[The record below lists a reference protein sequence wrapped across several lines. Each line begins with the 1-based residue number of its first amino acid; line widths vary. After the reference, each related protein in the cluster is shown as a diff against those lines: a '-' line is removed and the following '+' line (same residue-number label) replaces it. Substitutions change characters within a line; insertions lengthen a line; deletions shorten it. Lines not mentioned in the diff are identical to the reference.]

1 MIQQIVNMKPDRSYP
16 LYGPIIIMGL
26 LFLFGLCVGVISQEF
41 VFDEISSLSLLSV
54 PLFLLLSFYSL
65 KDDRYLSIFLPFLL
79 LAFPVNINNCFP
91 GVFLESSEMEVVY
104 PFFCHVELFLLLV
117 LMNKYRE
124 GFQFEVSLLP
134 YVLLWTFVIS
144 TILNM
149 IIHRDTNYW
158 LLLISGQYPIRIFV
172 LTLLLVQCVKIE
184 IDYFVIGI
192 CFSILFLGL
201 ESFVNTSVKGL
212 DVLSSGS
219 LGNNTFG
226 NVIAQLSCLLL
237 YYLTWRRNYRMLI
250 IPTLFVSLIIL
261 IGADTRM
268 AILSS
273 LVVITFVVFPTFSK
287 RKKIAVVLAGL
298 LCVYY
303 VISHSVL
310 SSLEGKMD
318 VVSTMSAIDISSL
331 TDIEITAT
339 ETTSSLL
346 TRLSLWET
354 SIKMLIDN
362 PLTGIGWNLFNVL
375 KYEYGF
381 DIEVIID
388 PHNGYFLFLSQL
400 GIWGLL
406 WVYYIFF
413 RSWII
418 FKKTGDLDIKTFAI
432 FNMGMTICELSNAGT
447 YKYNVLSF
455 LLFISIYIQKE
466 FSQREAMLTSEQ
478 QA

>member
-1 MIQQIVNMKPDRSYP
+1 MIQQISTMEPDEKYP
-16 LYGPIIIMGL
+16 LDAPIIIMGI
-26 LFLFGLCVGVISQEF
+26 LFLFGLFEGIISREF
-41 VFDEISSLSLLSV
+41 VFDEINSLSLLSV

-65 KDDRYLSIFLPFLL
+65 KDDRYLSIILPFLL

-104 PFFCHVELFLLLV
+104 PYFCHVELFLLLV

-124 GFQFEVSLLP
+124 GCQFEVSLLP
-134 YVLLWTFVIS
+134 YILLWTFVIS
-144 TILNM
+144 TITNM
-149 IIHRDTNYW
+149 IIYADTHYW
-158 LLLISGQYPIRIFV
+158 LLLISGQYPIRILV
-172 LTLLLVQCVKIE
+172 LILLFVQCVKIDF
-184 IDYFVIGI
+184 DYFVIGI
-192 CFSILFLGL
+192 CISVLFLGL

-212 DVLSSGS
+212 EVLSSGS

-226 NVIAQLSCLLL
+226 NVVAQLSCLLL
-237 YYLTWRRNYRMLI
+237 YYITWRKNNRILI
-250 IPTLFVSLIIL
+250 FPTLFVSLIIL

-273 LVVITFVVFPTFSK
+273 FVVITFVVFPTFSK
-287 RKKIAVVLAGL
+287 RIKVAVVIGVIICA
-298 LCVYY
+298 YY
-303 VISHSVL
+303 VISHSLL

-318 VVSTMSAIDISSL
+318 VATTMSAIDISSL

-354 SIKMLIDN
+354 SIKMFFDN
-362 PLTGIGWNLFNVL
+362 PFTGIGWNLFNVL
-375 KYEYGF
+375 KYKYGF

-388 PHNGYFLFLSQL
+388 PHNGYLLFLSQL
-400 GIWGLL
+400 GLWGAL
-406 WVYYIFF
+406 WIYYIFF
-413 RSWII
+413 RCWII
-418 FKKTGDLDIKTFAI
+418 FKKTCDLDIKTFAI

-466 FSQREAMLTSEQ
+466 FSQREAYI
-478 QA
+478 